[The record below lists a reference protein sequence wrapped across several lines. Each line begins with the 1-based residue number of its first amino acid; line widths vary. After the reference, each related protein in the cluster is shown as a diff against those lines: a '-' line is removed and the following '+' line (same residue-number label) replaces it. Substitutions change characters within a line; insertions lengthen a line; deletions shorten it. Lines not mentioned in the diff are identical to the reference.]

1 MQTKHQIQQLLAA
14 AAIQPNKRFGQ
25 NFLIDLNIMRF
36 MIDSSAITKDDV
48 VLEVGTGT
56 GSLTESLAKH
66 AGKVITVE
74 IDKKIAKIAKKQL
87 ANLENVEFINADVLH
102 KKNSL
107 NPDVVEAVKNARG
120 NTKGQFMLVA
130 NLPYATASPLMIN
143 LLTGKLFV
151 ESMHVTIQK
160 EVAERMVALPGSKH
174 YGTLSIIL
182 SATGD
187 IKIIKKLK
195 PILFWPAPKVDSAI
209 VTYRRNSEKVNLIKN
224 MSILSQIINLFMQ
237 HRRKMV
243 KASTKFATGKLK
255 DITDWSGIFSK
266 CQIKPTDRPG
276 EITPQ
281 QYVNLANLCCDYLV

>member
-14 AAIQPNKRFGQ
+14 SAIGPNKRFGQ

-36 MIDSSAITKDDV
+36 IIDTAAITIDDV

-56 GSLTESLAKH
+56 GSLTEGLAEQ

-74 IDKKIAKIAKKQL
+74 IDTKIAKIAKKQL
-87 ANLENVEFINADVLH
+87 ADLENVEFINADVLH
-102 KKNSL
+102 KKSSL
-107 NPDVVEAVKNARG
+107 NPDVLEAVKNARS
-120 NTKGQFMLVA
+120 NAKGRFMLVA
-130 NLPYATASPLMIN
+130 NLPYAAASPLMIN
-143 LLTGKLFV
+143 LVTGKLFV
-151 ESMHVTIQK
+151 ESMYVTIQK
-160 EVAERMVALPGSKH
+160 EVAERMTAPPGSKH

-195 PILFWPAPKVDSAI
+195 PVVFWPAPKVDSAI
-209 VTYRRNSEKVNLIKN
+209 VTYLRNSEKVNLIKD

-255 DITDWSGIFSK
+255 NVTDWSGIFSK